1 VLLAVADETE
11 ELALPVLET
20 VVELIML
27 GNNAELCPTED
38 AAELGAAMRAGCA
51 LALAGG
57 DDTLGGGARMGAD
70 DALTVVVKVMVVTE
84 DGFEDGAAREGG
96 VDETAEEV
104 VCEVGEAGARTG
116 GAEGVFVEG
125 SAHSSDEDVEDGA
138 GLGAQEGSDAEF
150 GLGCRP
156 ARRWCSRAMA

>member
-1 VLLAVADETE
+1 VLLAVAEETE
-11 ELALPVLET
+11 ELALPALET
-20 VVELIML
+20 VVEL
-27 GNNAELCPTED
+27 GANVELCPTED
-38 AAELGAAMRAGCA
+38 AAELGAAMRAGRA
-51 LALAGG
+51 LALAGS
-57 DDTLGGGARMGAD
+57 DDTLGGGARIGAD
-70 DALTVVVKVMVVTE
+70 DALTVVVEVMVVTE
-84 DGFEDGAAREGG
+84 DSFEDGAARAGC

-104 VCEVGEAGARTG
+104 MCEVGEAGARTG

-138 GLGAQEGSDAEF
+138 GLGAQEGSDVEF